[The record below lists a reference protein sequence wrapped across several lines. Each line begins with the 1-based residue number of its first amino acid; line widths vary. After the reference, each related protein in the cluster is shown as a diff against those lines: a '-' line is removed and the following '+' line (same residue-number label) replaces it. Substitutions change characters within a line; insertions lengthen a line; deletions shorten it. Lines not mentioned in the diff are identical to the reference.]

1 VDLAYDEVNEE
12 KQARDYLRR
21 KRLRKPRD
29 QKQAARIFR
38 HLMRAGFGAKT
49 VFTILKNWDVDE
61 ETLSALE
68 EETAE

>member
-1 VDLAYDEVNEE
+1 
-12 KQARDYLRR
+12 
-21 KRLRKPRD
+21 
-29 QKQAARIFR
+29 
-38 HLMRAGFGAKT
+38 MRAGFGAKT